1 MCFTYFCLV
10 CCVFYLELSDVDW
23 CVLFVVVAAA
33 MPPKRSQTQPT
44 GENQLLAAM
53 KAMQAEL
60 RSLRQSR
67 AAQGTTSAAQG
78 ATGQGAHG
86 AGQDG
91 QGANARVSGVSFI
104 QWIGMKLDSFDGS
117 GTPVEAADWLS
128 YVEDKMEVFDV
139 LTPDRFRYGTQLL
152 KGEAQIWL
160 KGVQSAHTAAHGPLS
175 WPEFVRQ
182 FERRFY
188 PATFLDRMKIDLNN
202 YTQEKKSV
210 AEYEV
215 GFNQIVRFVPHVARD
230 EVEKARQFRQGL
242 KPSIRHVLGAFPVV
256 DFRTM
261 VEQALGVEMQQVY
274 TFDMQKSSGGD
285 QTRNHGDKNSNSGG
299 PVHKKSSSQRH
310 HPYHGGTGQPRA
322 QGGSNT
328 KYRAFPK
335 PGMGMVCFRCGD
347 AHRRTECRWAGK
359 CSICSQDHK
368 DVICRKNPNGKLR
381 WEAVTSSATTGTVQ
395 MMATPSTPH
404 LPASHVQ

>member
-1 MCFTYFCLV
+1 M
-10 CCVFYLELSDVDW
+10 FYLELSDVDW

-67 AAQGTTSAAQG
+67 AAQGTTCAAQG

-86 AGQDG
+86 AGQEG
-91 QGANARVSGVSFI
+91 QGANAPVSGVSLI

-139 LTPDRFRYGTQLL
+139 LAPDRIRYGTQLL
-152 KGEAQIWL
+152 KGEAQIWW

-230 EVEKARQFRQGL
+230 EVEKARQFWQGL

-285 QTRNHGDKNSNSGG
+285 QTRNHGDRNSNSGG
-299 PVHKKSSSQRH
+299 PVHKKSSSQCH

-368 DVICRKNPNGKLR
+368 DVVCRRNPNGKLR

-395 MMATPSTPH
+395 MMATPSTSH
-404 LPASHVQ
+404 LPASHVR

>member
-91 QGANARVSGVSFI
+91 QGANARVSGVSLI

-152 KGEAQIWL
+152 KGEAQIWW

-188 PATFLDRMKIDLNN
+188 PATFLDQMKIDLNN

-256 DFRTM
+256 DFCTM

-285 QTRNHGDKNSNSGG
+285 QTRNHGDKNSNSGAQFIRRAVPNAIILTMVVQVSLVLKEG
-299 PVHKKSSSQRH
+299 VILNIVLFLNLGWEWCASDVAMRIAVLSA
-310 HPYHGGTGQPRA
+310 GG
-322 QGGSNT
+322 
-328 KYRAFPK
+328 
-335 PGMGMVCFRCGD
+335 
-347 AHRRTECRWAGK
+347 
-359 CSICSQDHK
+359 
-368 DVICRKNPNGKLR
+368 
-381 WEAVTSSATTGTVQ
+381 
-395 MMATPSTPH
+395 
-404 LPASHVQ
+404 PASASFVVRITRMLFVGRIPMVSCDGRQ

>member
-91 QGANARVSGVSFI
+91 QGANARVSGVSLI

-152 KGEAQIWL
+152 KGEAQIWW

-285 QTRNHGDKNSNSGG
+285 QTRNHGDKNSNSGAQFIRRAVPNAIILTMVVQVSLVLKEG
-299 PVHKKSSSQRH
+299 VILNIVLFLNLGWEWCASDVAMRIAVLSA
-310 HPYHGGTGQPRA
+310 GG
-322 QGGSNT
+322 
-328 KYRAFPK
+328 
-335 PGMGMVCFRCGD
+335 
-347 AHRRTECRWAGK
+347 
-359 CSICSQDHK
+359 
-368 DVICRKNPNGKLR
+368 
-381 WEAVTSSATTGTVQ
+381 
-395 MMATPSTPH
+395 
-404 LPASHVQ
+404 PASASFVVRITRMLFVGRIPMVSCDGRQ